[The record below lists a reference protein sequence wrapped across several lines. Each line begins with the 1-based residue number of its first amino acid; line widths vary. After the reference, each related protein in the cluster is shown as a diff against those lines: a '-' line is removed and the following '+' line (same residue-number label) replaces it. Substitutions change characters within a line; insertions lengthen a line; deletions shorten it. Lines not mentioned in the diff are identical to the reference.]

1 MLCEQ
6 LRYSDPP
13 STPEGIRNANCPKWR
28 AMNTYGTPE
37 RKQALAEWFDAKTFT
52 DNVALVRRVKRAFID
67 IQQYPMVTVCSR

>member
-13 STPEGIRNANCPKWR
+13 STPKGIRNANCPQWR

-37 RKQALAEWFDAKTFT
+37 REHALAQWFDAKTFT
-52 DNVALVRRVKRAFID
+52 DNVALVRRVKRVFIN
-67 IQQYPMVTVCSR
+67 IQQRRST